1 MVIDQKNKGMI
12 CTTIGNGK
20 RHDFRLFKES
30 QVHIHPQSRV
40 FVDTG
45 YTGILK
51 YHSKTEI
58 PKKRSKKNPFNT
70 FEKFVNRAI
79 SSKRVFV
86 EHVIGKI
93 KRFKILSYPY
103 RNRRTRFGLRF
114 NLISAFY
121 NKDFIH

>member
-1 MVIDQKNKGMI
+1 VINQKNKEII
-12 CTTIGNGK
+12 CTAISNGK
-20 RHDFRLFKES
+20 RHDFRMFKES
-30 QVHIHPQSRV
+30 QVHIHSESHV
-40 FVDTG
+40 IVDTG
-45 YTGILK
+45 YIGILK
-51 YHSKTEI
+51 LHAKTEI
-58 PKKRSKKNPFNT
+58 PKKRSKKNPLNQA
-70 FEKFVNRAI
+70 EKCTNRTI

-121 NKDFIH
+121 NKDFIR